1 MSRQLVIENTEINDS
16 SDCYVIAEI
25 GHNHQGSV
33 ETAKELFAAAKEC
46 GCQAVK
52 LQKRDNRSLF
62 TKEMF
67 NKPYENENSYGATY
81 GEHREALEFG
91 LKEYKELQKYAREIG
106 ITFFAT
112 AFDFNS
118 ADFLHDLHMPAYKLA
133 SGDLTNIPLLKHVAA
148 FKKPM
153 ILSTGG
159 GTMADIE
166 RAYEAVMPINK
177 QLCILQCSAGYPPA
191 YEEINLRVISTLRE
205 RFNDIVI
212 GFSAH
217 DSGIAMAL
225 AGFILGSRVVEKHFT
240 LHRAMRG
247 TDHAF
252 SLERSGMRRMVRD
265 MQRARVALGD
275 GQKRSYPSE
284 KGPLLKMSKKLV
296 AAREL
301 PEGHRLTRADIAIK
315 SPSDGLPPFE
325 LDNVIG
331 KITTRALVEDDNILF
346 EYLKDGK

>member
-148 FKKPM
+148 FNKPM

-191 YEEINLRVISTLRE
+191 YEEINLRVITTLRE
-205 RFNDIVI
+205 RFSDIVI

-225 AGFILGSRVVEKHFT
+225 AGYILGSRVVEKHFT

-284 KGPLLKMSKKLV
+284 KGPLLKMAKKLV

-301 PEGHRLTRADIAIK
+301 PEGHTLTRADIAIK

-325 LDNVIG
+325 LDKVIG

>member
-1 MSRQLVIENTEINDS
+1 
-16 SDCYVIAEI
+16 
-25 GHNHQGSV
+25 
-33 ETAKELFAAAKEC
+33 
-46 GCQAVK
+46 
-52 LQKRDNRSLF
+52 
-62 TKEMF
+62 
-67 NKPYENENSYGATY
+67 
-81 GEHREALEFG
+81 
-91 LKEYKELQKYAREIG
+91 
-106 ITFFAT
+106 
-112 AFDFNS
+112 
-118 ADFLHDLHMPAYKLA
+118 
-133 SGDLTNIPLLKHVAA
+133 
-148 FKKPM
+148 
-153 ILSTGG
+153 
-159 GTMADIE
+159 
-166 RAYEAVMPINK
+166 MPINK

-191 YEEINLRVISTLRE
+191 YEEINLRVITTLRE

-225 AGFILGSRVVEKHFT
+225 AGYILGSRVVEKHFT

-284 KGPLLKMSKKLV
+284 KGPLLKMAKKLV

-301 PEGHRLTRADIAIK
+301 PEGHTLTRADIAIK

-325 LDNVIG
+325 LDKVIG

>member
-284 KGPLLKMSKKLV
+284 KGPLLKMAKKLV

>member
-148 FKKPM
+148 FNKPM

-191 YEEINLRVISTLRE
+191 YEEINLRVITTLRE

-225 AGFILGSRVVEKHFT
+225 AGYILGSRVVEKHFT

-284 KGPLLKMSKKLV
+284 KGPLLKMAKKLV

-301 PEGHRLTRADIAIK
+301 PEGHTLTRADIAIK

-325 LDNVIG
+325 LDKVIG